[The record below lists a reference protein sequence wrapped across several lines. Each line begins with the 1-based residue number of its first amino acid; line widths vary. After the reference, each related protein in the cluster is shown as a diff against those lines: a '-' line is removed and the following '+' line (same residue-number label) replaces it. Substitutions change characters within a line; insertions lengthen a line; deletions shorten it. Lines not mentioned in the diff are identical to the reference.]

1 MEPNPFSEQF
11 LHRLEAIKQLLKRAL
26 MAGTAG
32 ERVARQKGGRVEFLD
47 HRGYAVGDEPR
58 YIDWNLFGR
67 TERLYVKEFAS
78 EQSSP
83 LYVLLDN
90 SASMQAK
97 SVYSKQLAAALGYT
111 GLILGGS
118 VRTAVF
124 PALGNGAVNISPV
137 FGSENDLPNVIRFLK
152 NYLPA
157 GKTDI
162 GTALTQLD
170 KTLAQKGALAIISD
184 LLEEDS
190 GRTKEVLVRFVKRG
204 FRVYVMQ
211 VVSDEEAN
219 PGTGGEVILQDS
231 ETGQTQPLELNPSVQ
246 AAYRQRLAEFS
257 DEWRRF
263 CSQHNALYLYA
274 RTTAPFEQVIIEFL
288 RTGGLLK

>member
-1 MEPNPFSEQF
+1 MESNLFSEQF

-32 ERVARQKGGRVEFLD
+32 ERVARQKGGRVEFID
-47 HRGYAVGDEPR
+47 HRGYAAGDEPR

-90 SASMQAK
+90 SASMRAK
-97 SVYSKQLAAALGYT
+97 SVYGKQLAAALGYT
-111 GLILGGS
+111 GLILGGP

-124 PALGNGAVNISPV
+124 PVTGSGEINISPV
-137 FGSENDLPNVIRFLK
+137 FGSENDLLNLIGFLK
-152 NYLPA
+152 GYLPS

-162 GTALTQLD
+162 GAALTQLD
-170 KTLAQKGALAIISD
+170 KTIAKNGMLVIISD

-190 GRTKEVLVRFVKRG
+190 GRTKEMLVRFVKRG
-204 FRVYVMQ
+204 FRVYIMQ
-211 VVSDEEAN
+211 VVSEEEAN
-219 PGTGGEVILQDS
+219 PGLVGSVILQDS
-231 ETGQTQPLELNPSVQ
+231 ETGQTQLVDADRTVQ
-246 AAYRQRLAEFS
+246 AAYRQRLAGFS
-257 DEWRRF
+257 DNWRSF
-263 CSQHNALYLYA
+263 CNQHSIRYSYTPTNKPL
-274 RTTAPFEQVIIEFL
+274 EQVIIEFL
-288 RTGGLLK
+288 KTGGLLK